1 MTIQE
6 ILNRCPETGELV
18 IKANVFYD
26 NPRRIVVTGFRPE
39 KEIWTNL
46 EREDYPHDMSVVQFQ
61 AAIERAGLNMARSP
75 VKQAGMSYH
84 YFVAR
89 IPELGYHVQRSHA
102 QAAERQAQEQ
112 VFDQFRFFESLQWEG
127 KG

>member
-26 NPRRIVVTGFRPE
+26 NPRRIVVTGYRPE
-39 KEIWTNL
+39 NEIWTNL
-46 EREDYPHDMSVVQFQ
+46 EREDYPQDMSDVMFQ

-75 VKQAGMSYH
+75 VKQAGVSYH

-89 IPELGYHVQRSHA
+89 IPDVGYHARCSHA

-112 VFDQFRFFESLQWEG
+112 VFDRFRFWDRLQWEG